1 MSLTPDTTTNFLVD
15 LFVLF
20 AGSVLA
26 GEVAVRLGQAA
37 LVGQLL
43 VGVVL
48 GPTLMGPY
56 LGLTSLT
63 PELSAIQ
70 FLATVFI
77 LFMAGL
83 EVVPEDIARMGLP
96 NALLG
101 VAVFVIP
108 FLVGG
113 IATYFLFPGAGTL
126 SYLFLALTLSITA
139 LPVMGIM
146 LSEFGLT
153 GRPMGRWLL
162 NAALLNELS
171 AVAVFAVLLKL
182 YSGGTSGIV
191 AVAEATLAVGIFLTA
206 ILAVHMAIMSLRLSR
221 QWPRWEPRIAR
232 LWRNR
237 EGGFAILMILV
248 VGATLFSQALGLTFV
263 VGAFYA
269 GLLVTRRSAGTK
281 AHRSISGVFDA
292 MSWGFFI
299 PLFFALVGVQMD
311 LRLLLPEGYLVAF
324 FVLLAVATL
333 TKVGTGGLLAR
344 ALGWSRPDALAMGWL
359 VNSRGAVELAMAVI
373 LLGSGVFNAAQFTL
387 VAGVGLVTTML
398 APAGAKGAWT
408 RDPTARREFFLRA
421 PRFRPAGE
429 PGPLTSPPEPP
440 TPV

>member
-113 IATYFLFPGAGTL
+113 ITTYFLFPGAGTL

>member
-26 GEVAVRLGQAA
+26 GEVAVRLGQTA

-48 GPTLMGPY
+48 GPTLVGPY

-101 VAVFVIP
+101 IGVFVIP

-146 LSEFGLT
+146 LAEFGLT

-182 YSGGTSGIV
+182 YSGGTSGIL
-191 AVAEATLAVGIFLTA
+191 AVAEATLAVGIFLAA
-206 ILAVHMAIMSLRLSR
+206 ILSVHMAIMSLRLSR
-221 QWPRWEPRIAR
+221 QWPRWEPRIAK

-299 PLFFALVGVQMD
+299 PLFFVLVGVQMD
-311 LRLLLPEGYLVAF
+311 LKLLLPEGYLVAF
-324 FVLLAVATL
+324 FLLLAVATV

-373 LLGSGVFNAAQFTL
+373 LLGSGVFDAAQFTL
-387 VAGVGLVTTML
+387 VAAVGLVTTML

-429 PGPLTSPPEPP
+429 PGPLVPPPESPPLA
-440 TPV
+440 

>member
-1 MSLTPDTTTNFLVD
+1 MSLNLNATTSFLVD

-26 GEVAVRLGQAA
+26 GEIAIRLGQVA

-48 GPTLMGPY
+48 GPTLLGPY
-56 LGLTSLT
+56 LGLSSLT
-63 PELSAIQ
+63 PELSSIQ

-83 EVVPEDIARMGLP
+83 EVVPDDIVRMGLR
-96 NALLG
+96 NAVLSVG
-101 VAVFVIP
+101 VFVVP
-108 FLVGG
+108 FLGSA
-113 IATYFLFPGAGTL
+113 IAAYYLFPGAGTL

-146 LSEFGLT
+146 LQEFGLT

-162 NAALLNELS
+162 NAALLNELA
-171 AVAVFAVLLKL
+171 AVAVFAVLLKI
-182 YSGGTSGIV
+182 YTGGASGLL
-191 AVAEATLAVGIFLTA
+191 AVLEATLAVGIFLSA
-206 ILAVHMAIMSLRLSR
+206 ILTVHMAIMSLRLSR
-221 QWPRWEPRIAR
+221 QWPRWEPRISR

-248 VGATLFSQALGLTFV
+248 VGATLLSQALGLTFV

-269 GLLVTRRSAGTK
+269 GLLVTRRSAGTT

-299 PLFFALVGVQMD
+299 PLFFVFVGVQMD
-311 LRLLLPEGYLVAF
+311 LKLLLPEGYLVAF
-324 FVLLAVATL
+324 FVLLVVATL
-333 TKVGTGGLLAR
+333 TKVVTGGFLAR
-344 ALGWSRPDALAMGWL
+344 AFGWSRPDAQAIGWL
-359 VNSRGAVELAMAVI
+359 LTSRGAVELAMAVI
-373 LLGSGVFNAAQFTL
+373 LLGAGVFNVTEFTL
-387 VAGVGLVTTML
+387 VAAVGLVTTML
-398 APAGAKGAWT
+398 APAGAKRAWT
-408 RDPTARREFFLRA
+408 KDPDSRREFFLRA

-429 PGPLTSPPEPP
+429 PRAPPPPPDPPPLA
-440 TPV
+440 